1 MLSSATLET
10 RLLELRDLG
19 SGYLRKPERPAQHDG
34 VTVIGC
40 PALSELGGDAAT
52 GGTLHTDAYVRS
64 RALSGTKLATLT
76 MSIGDPRELCRSLIR
91 RWTRSANFAPS
102 VPSPIFRIS
111 RRHPPGTPESQR

>member
-1 MLSSATLET
+1 MA
-10 RLLELRDLG
+10 
-19 SGYLRKPERPAQHDG
+19 ERTAQHYG

-40 PALSELGGDAAT
+40 PALGELGGDAAT
-52 GGTLHTDAYVRS
+52 GSTLHTNAYVRS

-76 MSIGDPRELCRSLIR
+76 MSIGDPQEAVSIAHKALDG
-91 RWTRSANFAPS
+91 SANFAPS